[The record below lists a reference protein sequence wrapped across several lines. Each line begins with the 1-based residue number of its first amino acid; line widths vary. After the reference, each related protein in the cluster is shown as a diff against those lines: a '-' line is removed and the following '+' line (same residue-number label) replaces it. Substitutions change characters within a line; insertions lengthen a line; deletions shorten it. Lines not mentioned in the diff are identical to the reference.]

1 MTTATAPTTSAS
13 RTDVSATSANRTD
26 LALLLIRL
34 MVGGSFCAHGAQK
47 LFVFGI
53 AGITKGFTQFGVPL
67 PAITAPLV
75 TFVEL
80 FAGIALII
88 GLLTRLAAFGL
99 AIDMLGA
106 MAFVHFKNGFFLPT
120 GYEYALTLLVICL
133 AIMTAGPGR
142 YSLDANIA
150 ARRGR

>member
-1 MTTATAPTTSAS
+1 MTTAALP
-13 RTDVSATSANRTD
+13 ATNANRTD
-26 LALLLIRL
+26 LALLLLRL
-34 MVGGSFCAHGAQK
+34 MVGAGMAAHGAQK

-53 AGITKGFTQFGVPL
+53 AGITKGFASFGVPM
-67 PAITAPLV
+67 PAVTAPLV

-80 FAGIALII
+80 FAGIALVI

-106 MAFVHFKNGFFLPT
+106 VALVHFKNGFFLPQ
-120 GYEYALTLLVICL
+120 GYEYALTLFVVFLSIVV
-133 AIMTAGPGR
+133 AGPGR
-142 YSLDANIA
+142 YSLDATIA